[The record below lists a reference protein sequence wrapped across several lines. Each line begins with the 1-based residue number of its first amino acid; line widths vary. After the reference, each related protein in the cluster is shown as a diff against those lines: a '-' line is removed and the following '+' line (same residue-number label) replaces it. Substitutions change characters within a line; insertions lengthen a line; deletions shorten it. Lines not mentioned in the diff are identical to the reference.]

1 MEDGPLEAEGTDSTV
16 SLVGDKV
23 VVRRRGVKTLLVR
36 GLALFGDPKSL
47 TRAFEGPSKKVVTAA
62 LLENKELAKV
72 IAGSVKKPGSA
83 EEAGSLGKALTEALK
98 ENRQALVDALKANDT
113 LVKAWLRDHKDLAG
127 IVLKGD
133 VHVFIADVTS
143 VALANGSEGRRLF
156 VLAADG
162 NQLQVPFEPS
172 HEGEFRALCQALA
185 AHAGPSAGLSPPTAP
200 PPAAPPSP
208 APTSAAPTSA
218 DPTPADPTSAAP
230 APPTAPPSAA
240 PAPPTASTLSAGP
253 APAAPAETKTCPMC
267 AEEIKAAAVLCRFC
281 GHRFDE
287 P

>member
-16 SLVGDKV
+16 SLTGDKV

-36 GLALFGDPKSL
+36 GLALYRDPKSL

-133 VHVFIADVTS
+133 VHVFIADATS
-143 VALANGSEGRRLF
+143 VALANGSAGQRLF

-162 NQLQVPFEPS
+162 NQLQVPFDPS
-172 HEGEFRALCQALA
+172 HEDEFRALCQALA
-185 AHAGPSAGLSPPTAP
+185 AHAGPSAALSSPAAP
-200 PPAAPPSP
+200 PPAAP
-208 APTSAAPTSA
+208 
-218 DPTPADPTSAAP
+218 
-230 APPTAPPSAA
+230 APPTPST
-240 PAPPTASTLSAGP
+240 PSAGP

-281 GHRFDE
+281 GHPFDE

>member
-1 MEDGPLEAEGTDSTV
+1 MDDAALEAEGTDSTV

-23 VVRRRGVKTLLVR
+23 VVRRRGVKTLLQR
-36 GLALFGDPKSL
+36 GLALYRDPKSL

-72 IAGSVKKPGSA
+72 IGGAVKKPGSA
-83 EEAGSLGKALTEALK
+83 EEAGSLGKALTDALK

-133 VHVFIADVTS
+133 VHVFVADVTS
-143 VALANGSEGRRLF
+143 VALANGGQGRRLF

-162 NQLQVPFEPS
+162 NQLQVPFDPS
-172 HEGEFRALCQALA
+172 HEDQFRQLCQALA
-185 AHAGPSAGLSPPTAP
+185 GRADPSAALS
-200 PPAAPPSP
+200 PPAAPVPP
-208 APTSAAPTSA
+208 APM
-218 DPTPADPTSAAP
+218 
-230 APPTAPPSAA
+230 
-240 PAPPTASTLSAGP
+240 
-253 APAAPAETKTCPMC
+253 PAAPGPAASAETKTCPMC

-281 GHRFDE
+281 GHRFDGA
-287 P
+287 